1 MVRSTSQSRAR
12 ENKGYIEQLAYY
24 TMSVSRYNI
33 LRNDKVIFSD
43 LSEMEYFNMMED
55 LAVEF
60 YQTGTPHPDEITYEI
75 VE

>member
-1 MVRSTSQSRAR
+1 
-12 ENKGYIEQLAYY
+12 
-24 TMSVSRYNI
+24 MSVSRYNI
-33 LRNDKVIFSD
+33 LRNDKVIFED

-75 VE
+75 IE

>member
-1 MVRSTSQSRAR
+1 MVRSTSQSWSR

-24 TMSVSRYNI
+24 TMNSRYNI
-33 LRNDKVIFSD
+33 LRNDKVIFED
-43 LSEMEYFNMMED
+43 LSEMEYFDMMED

-75 VE
+75 VG

>member
-1 MVRSTSQSRAR
+1 MVRSTCQSRSR

-24 TMSVSRYNI
+24 TMKSKYNI
-33 LRNDKVIFSD
+33 LRNNKVIFED
-43 LSEMEYFNMMED
+43 VSEMEYFDIMED

-60 YQTGTPHPDEITYEI
+60 YQTGTPHPDEITYEM

>member
-1 MVRSTSQSRAR
+1 M
-12 ENKGYIEQLAYY
+12 K
-24 TMSVSRYNI
+24 SRYNI
-33 LRNDKVIFSD
+33 LRNNKVIFEN
-43 LSEMEYFNMMED
+43 LSEMEYFDMMED

>member
-1 MVRSTSQSRAR
+1 M
-12 ENKGYIEQLAYY
+12 N
-24 TMSVSRYNI
+24 SRYNI
-33 LRNDKVIFSD
+33 LRNKKVIFED

>member
-1 MVRSTSQSRAR
+1 MT
-12 ENKGYIEQLAYY
+12 K
-24 TMSVSRYNI
+24 SRYNI
-33 LRNDKVIFSD
+33 LRNNKVIFED
-43 LSEMEYFNMMED
+43 VSEMEYFDIMED

>member
-1 MVRSTSQSRAR
+1 M
-12 ENKGYIEQLAYY
+12 N
-24 TMSVSRYNI
+24 SRYNI
-33 LRNDKVIFSD
+33 LRNNKVIFED

-60 YQTGTPHPDEITYEI
+60 YQTGTPHPDEITYEM

>member
-1 MVRSTSQSRAR
+1 M
-12 ENKGYIEQLAYY
+12 N
-24 TMSVSRYNI
+24 SRYNI
-33 LRNDKVIFSD
+33 LRNNKVIFED

>member
-1 MVRSTSQSRAR
+1 M
-12 ENKGYIEQLAYY
+12 K
-24 TMSVSRYNI
+24 SRYNI
-33 LRNDKVIFSD
+33 LRNNKVIFED
-43 LSEMEYFNMMED
+43 LSEMEYFDMMED

>member
-1 MVRSTSQSRAR
+1 MVRSTSQSWSR

-24 TMSVSRYNI
+24 TMNSRYNI

-75 VE
+75 IE

>member
-1 MVRSTSQSRAR
+1 M
-12 ENKGYIEQLAYY
+12 N
-24 TMSVSRYNI
+24 SRYNI
-33 LRNDKVIFSD
+33 LRNNKVIFED

-75 VE
+75 IE